1 MNPTNP
7 LFLTRRQLFR
17 VASGVAV
24 GVAGLSFAG
33 AEDFPVIT
41 RPRATSG
48 DAGVEPDWEARF
60 SITVGPDKADIV
72 GVTDRAL
79 QAAVEYVVRR
89 GGGTVKVLP
98 GVYRLRA
105 PVRLYDHVKLQG
117 SGPDTLLIKEPSV
130 ETALVE
136 DSDWYDQ
143 EITLADPSGFQV
155 GDAVCIRAV
164 NSDTKAPVVIKR
176 ILVARSGNRFK
187 LDRALRENTWK
198 IGNATVATLFPVVTA
213 EEAVDFS
220 VEDIC
225 LDGNKDHNANLD
237 GNYAGCVWIQD
248 CSRVVLRNVIARNY
262 NGDGLSWQ
270 VCHEVKVEGCQ
281 SVDNTGLGMHPGS
294 GSQRTVI
301 RNNVLERNNI
311 GIFFCW
317 GVQYGLAEKN
327 TIRDNRDCGISIGH
341 RDHEN
346 LIRENEIL
354 NSGKTGILFRPE
366 RGEGF
371 TATGNRVERNRV
383 VDSGA
388 EDGIAI
394 DIQGVTS
401 GNTLQGNTLL
411 ETRSPARCIGI
422 RLGPETGDTTLVDN
436 HMEGFAVSVADN
448 RSSG

>member
-1 MNPTNP
+1 MTTKNS
-7 LFLTRRQLFR
+7 LFLARRQLLR
-17 VASGVAV
+17 VAASMTLGAV
-24 GVAGLSFAG
+24 GLSFAG
-33 AEDFPVIT
+33 AEVLPVIT

-48 DAGVEPDWEARF
+48 DTAIEPDWEERLYV
-60 SITVGPDKADIV
+60 SVGPDKADIV
-72 GVTDRAL
+72 GGTDKAL
-79 QAAVEYVVRR
+79 QAAVEYIVRR

-105 PVRLYDHVKLQG
+105 PVRLYDQVRLQG
-117 SGPDTLLIKEPSV
+117 SGPETVLIKEPSV
-130 ETALVE
+130 ETALAE

-143 EITLADPSGFQV
+143 EITLADASGFQA

-176 ILVARSGNRFK
+176 TLIARSGNRFK

-198 IGNATVATLFPVVTA
+198 LGNATVATLFPIVTA
-213 EEAVDFS
+213 EEAADFAI
-220 VEDIC
+220 EDIC
-225 LDGNKDHNANLD
+225 LDGNKDNNATLD

-248 CSRVVLRNVIARNY
+248 CSHVVLRKVIARNY

-270 VCHEVKVEGCQ
+270 ICHDVRVEECQ
-281 SVDNTGLGMHPGS
+281 SMDNTGLGMHPGS

-346 LIRENEIL
+346 IIRENEIL

-371 TATGNRVERNRV
+371 TASGNRIENNRI
-383 VDSGA
+383 VDSGP

-394 DIQGVTS
+394 DIQGMTS
-401 GNTLQGNTLL
+401 GNIIADNTLL
-411 ETRSPARCIGI
+411 ETRAPAQRIGI
-422 RLGPETGDTTLVDN
+422 RQGPDSGVNTLIDN
-436 HMEGFAVSVADN
+436 HIEGFAVPIAD
-448 RSSG
+448 SPLS

>member
-1 MNPTNP
+1 MNTSVPF
-7 LFLTRRQLFR
+7 LLTRRKWLQLASGMSVNAAV
-17 VASGVAV
+17 VASE
-24 GVAGLSFAG
+24 GL
-33 AEDFPVIT
+33 PQVT

-48 DAGVEPDWEARF
+48 DAAVEPDWEECL

-79 QAAVEYVVRR
+79 QAAVDYIAHR

-105 PVRLYDHVKLQG
+105 PVRLYDYVRLQG
-117 SGPDTLLIKEPSV
+117 SGPETILIKEPSV
-130 ETALVE
+130 ETALAE

-176 ILVARSGNRFK
+176 TLVARSGNRFK

-198 IGNATVATLFPVVTA
+198 IGNATAATLFPIVTA
-213 EEAVDFS
+213 EEAADFAI
-220 VEDIC
+220 EGIC
-225 LDGNKDHNANLD
+225 LDGNKDNNANLD
-237 GNYAGCVWIQD
+237 GNYAGCIWIQD
-248 CSRVVLRNVIARNY
+248 CSSVSIHKVIARNY
-262 NGDGLSWQ
+262 NGDGISWQ
-270 VCHEVKVEGCQ
+270 ICHDVKVEECQ
-281 SVDNTGLGMHPGS
+281 CVDNTGLGMHPGS

-346 LIRENEIL
+346 VIRENEIL
-354 NSGKTGILFRPE
+354 NSGKTGILFHPE

-371 TATGNRVERNRV
+371 TAARNRVENNRI
-383 VDSGA
+383 VDSGL
-388 EDGIAI
+388 EDGVAI

-401 GNTLQGNTLL
+401 GNTIANNTLL
-411 ETRSPARCIGI
+411 ETRAPAQRVGI
-422 RLGPETGDTTLVDN
+422 RLGAETKDN
-436 HMEGFAVSVADN
+436 NIEKNHIEGFAVQVLE
-448 RSSG
+448 